1 MWVDEELHLPL
12 QDLSIPRF
20 VTSSLQQLRLLTY
33 PFPALLLMVVRQL
46 VCCVSCIQITAGA
59 VNLNNRSNRLLQC
72 CMFCRHPGEKGVT
85 SLRHF
90 RFFQMFCVFFFLM
103 MQCFMSIFHA
113 VVVCPY
119 VLLPQVCVV
128 STLSYLELTS
138 SEFSLQKMWTILKKF
153 QLKGSPAKPGK
164 LRTQN

>member
-33 PFPALLLMVVRQL
+33 PFPALLLMVVCQL

-59 VNLNNRSNRLLQC
+59 VNLNNRSNRLLRC

-90 RFFQMFCVFFFLM
+90 RFFQMFCVFFF
-103 MQCFMSIFHA
+103 SYDA
-113 VVVCPY
+113 VLHVH
-119 VLLPQVCVV
+119 LPCCSRVALCLV
-128 STLSYLELTS
+128 TS
-138 SEFSLQKMWTILKKF
+138 GMRSVYPFIS
-153 QLKGSPAKPGK
+153 
-164 LRTQN
+164 